1 MQLSPYGLLLLSK
14 PLHSS
19 EQHIRANLEFS
30 SNFGPLVQ
38 YHLVNKYYKGLI
50 AGIAKSSIR
59 KLSKVALL
67 ACERQTSLGE
77 TFINHG
83 LKTPLDDDHR

>member
-1 MQLSPYGLLLLSK
+1 L
-14 PLHSS
+14 
-19 EQHIRANLEFS
+19 
-30 SNFGPLVQ
+30 
-38 YHLVNKYYKGLI
+38 KGLN
-50 AGIAKSSIR
+50 AGIAQSSRR

-83 LKTPLDDDHR
+83 LKTPVDDDH

>member
-1 MQLSPYGLLLLSK
+1 MSLGSK
-14 PLHSS
+14 LPC
-19 EQHIRANLEFS
+19 N
-30 SNFGPLVQ
+30 
-38 YHLVNKYYKGLI
+38 YYKGLS
-50 AGIAKSSIR
+50 AGIAKSSRR

-83 LKTPLDDDHR
+83 LKTPLDDDHRQGHLNSI